1 MISLIQKCIL
11 LDKPPGF
18 TSNKVL
24 NIVKKK
30 LNIKKAG
37 FSGTLDPFASGLL
50 IIFLNKST
58 KACSFF

>member
-24 NIVKKK
+24 NIVKK

>member
-1 MISLIQKCIL
+1 MISLTQKCIL

-30 LNIKKAG
+30 IRY
-37 FSGTLDPFASGLL
+37 
-50 IIFLNKST
+50 
-58 KACSFF
+58 

>member
-11 LDKPPGF
+11 LDKPPGLS
-18 TSNKVL
+18 SNKVL

-37 FSGTLDPFASGLL
+37 FSGTLDPFAQQKN
-50 IIFLNKST
+50 I
-58 KACSFF
+58 